1 MRISVLIGAIA
12 GLLLGGAI
20 VAFVLASALA
30 EPPLA
35 PTPTVPSLPPVAVP
49 TLEPTDSPVPTSTA
63 GPTASP
69 TDSGEPGEPTE
80 PPEGI
85 GLGQEAPRI
94 VLPALGGGTFDTA
107 QYTGRPLWINFMATW
122 CPQCVDE
129 LPMMELMQEQLGD
142 GMSIVIVDV
151 GEEEELVA
159 DFISDIGSTLP
170 VGIDSD
176 SAIQREWGAYALP
189 VHFWVDEEGVIRS
202 ILYGGAPRDAFVES
216 VLNLVPDADLGE

>member
-1 MRISVLIGAIA
+1 MRISVLIGALA
-12 GLLLGGAI
+12 GLVLGGAI
-20 VAFVLASALA
+20 VALVLASALA

-49 TLEPTDSPVPTSTA
+49 TPEPTQSPVPTGTA
-63 GPTASP
+63 EPSASP
-69 TDSGEPGEPTE
+69 TTSGEPTE

-85 GLGQEAPRI
+85 GLGEQAPRI
-94 VLPALGGGTFDTA
+94 VLPALGGGFFDTA

-122 CPQCVDE
+122 CPQCIDE

-142 GMSIVIVDV
+142 SMAIVVVDV

-159 DFISDIGSTLP
+159 EFMRGIGSTLP
-170 VGIDSD
+170 AGIDSD
-176 SAIQREWGAYALP
+176 STIQREWGAYALP

-216 VLNLVPDADLGE
+216 VLNLVPDADLDE